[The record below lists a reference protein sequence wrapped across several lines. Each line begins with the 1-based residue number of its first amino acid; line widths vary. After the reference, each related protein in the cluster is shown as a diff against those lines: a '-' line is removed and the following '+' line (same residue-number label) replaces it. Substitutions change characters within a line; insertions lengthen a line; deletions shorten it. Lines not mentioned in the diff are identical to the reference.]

1 MQVYRDT
8 KNPAWI
14 VVDGLE
20 NVSEMAIEAFEL
32 MTGRLAP
39 KTLMKEACRK
49 TWEQQRR
56 ELSDMSETA

>member
-8 KNPAWI
+8 KNPSWV

-20 NVSEMAIEAFEL
+20 NLGEMASEAFEL

-39 KTLMKEACRK
+39 KKVMKDVCRK

-56 ELSDMSETA
+56 EMSSMS